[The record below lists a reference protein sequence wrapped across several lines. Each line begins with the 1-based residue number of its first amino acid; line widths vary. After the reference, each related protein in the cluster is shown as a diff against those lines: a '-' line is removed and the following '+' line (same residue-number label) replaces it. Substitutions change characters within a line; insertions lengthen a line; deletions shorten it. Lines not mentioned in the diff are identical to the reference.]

1 MYIHLLQYEPFTF
14 AGDALY
20 VRELPQDGAG
30 LDLVV
35 RGGAAAAGVAGYA
48 AYDFAGVGARWR
60 DFAGAAGGNAGDG
73 QHLVDAHPGDHAAAG
88 VGSGAAGR
96 GSAGTF
102 VAAITGRGGKT
113 ETCHTCLGPG
123 AGALERETGEV
134 RLEKT
139 FAAYEPGYGVGDGS
153 RRVAMKAYGKF
164 TTGLIVAWF
173 LFALGAGALG
183 LFENAANRVGAAVG
197 IAALVPIVVFAVWF
211 AASESFRRFVLGLNA
226 RTLTFVQSGRIIGV
240 TFVILQARGVLPAVF
255 AWPAG
260 YGDIFIGATAS
271 FVAWKLCDPGHRR
284 SFIFWQVLGI
294 TDLVTAVGLGTTAGL
309 IQPHGV
315 PMVAMTV
322 LPLSLIPTF
331 LVPLYLILHVICV
344 AQARGWKTAA
354 GKQPVGSGARSA
366 NRDIGV
372 SERLSDG

>member
-48 AYDFAGVGARWR
+48 ADHPASFVAGWGGVPGAH
-60 DFAGAAGGNAGDG
+60 GGNAGYG

-88 VGSGAAGR
+88 VGSGAAGG
-96 GSAGTF
+96 GSAGPF

-123 AGALERETGEV
+123 AGALEREIGKAW
-134 RLEKT
+134 LEKT
-139 FAAYEPGYGVGDGS
+139 FAPYESGHGVGDGS

-211 AASESFRRFVLGLNA
+211 AASESF
-226 RTLTFVQSGRIIGV
+226 
-240 TFVILQARGVLPAVF
+240 
-255 AWPAG
+255 
-260 YGDIFIGATAS
+260 
-271 FVAWKLCDPGHRR
+271 
-284 SFIFWQVLGI
+284 
-294 TDLVTAVGLGTTAGL
+294 
-309 IQPHGV
+309 
-315 PMVAMTV
+315 
-322 LPLSLIPTF
+322 
-331 LVPLYLILHVICV
+331 
-344 AQARGWKTAA
+344 
-354 GKQPVGSGARSA
+354 
-366 NRDIGV
+366 
-372 SERLSDG
+372 